1 MPEEERALWRAY
13 KEEDDESARRH
24 IIEAYQPLVF
34 REVMPYR
41 TMPVVMDAVQEGTI
55 GLIEAVERYDP
66 TRGVAFSLYAV
77 HRVRGRILD
86 FLRREGSVDLP
97 CLEAETEAQETAK
110 ELLVDERAS
119 GCGARG
125 ASCARRRTWCGDGAA
140 APARAARTRGR
151 NHRWYAGA
159 DDGRI
164 ARRYACPYLSPA
176 AERHSPRARNAF
188 TFYPTLEG
196 LIILGL
202 HFIRDF
208 LNPSYGV

>member
-1 MPEEERALWRAY
+1 MFSEYMTKLSAVRKLTPEEERALWHAY
-13 KEEDDESARRH
+13 KEEGDESARRR

-119 GCGARG
+119 VAELAEHHALVDVLGAVMERLPLRERLVLKGVTIGGTQAQTMAESLGVTPAHIYRLQQSGIRRVRG
-125 ASCARRRTWCGDGAA
+125 M
-140 APARAARTRGR
+140 
-151 NHRWYAGA
+151 
-159 DDGRI
+159 
-164 ARRYACPYLSPA
+164 LS
-176 AERHSPRARNAF
+176 R
-188 TFYPTLEG
+188 
-196 LIILGL
+196 
-202 HFIRDF
+202 FIQHWK
-208 LNPSYGV
+208 V

>member
-1 MPEEERALWRAY
+1 MFSEYMTKLSAVRKLTPEEERALWRAY
-13 KEEDDESARRH
+13 KEEGDESARRR

-41 TMPVVMDAVQEGTI
+41 TMPAVMDAVQEGTI

-66 TRGVAFSLYAV
+66 MRGVAFSLYAV

-110 ELLVDERAS
+110 ELLVDEQAS
-119 GCGARG
+119 VAELAEHHALVDVLGAVMERLPL
-125 ASCARRRTWCGDGAA
+125 RE
-140 APARAARTRGR
+140 
-151 NHRWYAGA
+151 
-159 DDGRI
+159 
-164 ARRYACPYLSPA
+164 RRYACPYLSSA